1 MNGFDAIPVGWRL
14 MILAVLGFVAGGSAN
29 AVVDFLLRP
38 YRSSSQNGGSGK
50 VRRPSFPAY
59 WGIVS
64 HESFSL
70 GRRLRYLAVAAGFA
84 AVLPLLY
91 WWEVEQCRHIL
102 WEGPLPD
109 RSILY
114 AVYTAHALLAWL
126 MLAASLIDWDEQI
139 IPDAIVVPGTLI
151 GLTLAAWLPWSLLP
165 DVVRPNLDS
174 GFPFLVG
181 PGRGGAYRFLTFA
194 SPRAFPDWAVG
205 GTDWKPLVAALAC
218 WWFWC
223 VALMP
228 RTWYSRHGW
237 RRALKLALARLCR
250 SRATYWLAGLGVV
263 GSAAIAVVWRLDG
276 LHWQGLFSS
285 LIGMIAAFGIT
296 WIIRIVFS
304 LVLDREA
311 MGFGD
316 VTLMGMIGAFLGW
329 QASLMAFFVAPFFGL
344 ALGLVI
350 LIATRDHRIP
360 YGPFLCLG
368 AATVVVFWAGIWSG
382 TVSWFALGPILILL
396 LVTCIVGSAFIL
408 LLWRF
413 LRGA

>member
-1 MNGFDAIPVGWRL
+1 MNGIDAIPVGWRL
-14 MILAVLGFVAGGSAN
+14 TILALVGFAAGGAAN
-29 AVVDFLLRP
+29 AVVELLLQP
-38 YRSSSQNGGSGK
+38 YRSQPKGK
-50 VRRPSFPAY
+50 ASAPPKRPSFFVYLGLAP
-59 WGIVS
+59 
-64 HESFSL
+64 HEFFSRA
-70 GRRLRYLAVAAGFA
+70 RRLRFFLVAAAFA
-84 AVLPLLY
+84 TALPLLY
-91 WWEVEQCRHIL
+91 WWEVQQCRHIL

-109 RSILY
+109 RSTLY
-114 AVYTAHALLAWL
+114 AIFSAHAVLAWL

-151 GLTLAAWLPWSLLP
+151 GLALAASLPWSLLP

-174 GFPFLVG
+174 GFPFLTG
-181 PGRGGAYRFLTFA
+181 PGRGGAYRFLTLA
-194 SPRAFPDWAVG
+194 SPRAFPDWLAG
-205 GTDWKPLVAALAC
+205 GADWKPLAVALAC

-223 VALMP
+223 LALMP

-237 RRALKLALARLCR
+237 RRAVELALARLCR
-250 SRATYWLAGLGVV
+250 SRSTYGLAGLGVV
-263 GSAAIAVVWRLDG
+263 GSVVIAVVWKLDG
-276 LHWQGLFSS
+276 HHWQGLLSS
-285 LIGMIAAFGIT
+285 LVGMIAAFGIT

-368 AATVVVFWAGIWSG
+368 AATVVIFWSGIWSG
-382 TVSWFALGPILILL
+382 TVSWFALGPVLILL